1 MEWIDL
7 ISFNILIPITL
18 LLGFAPFFPRPHIY
32 EKLSMLKEGTLK
44 KPLDIFDLLYHLSPF
59 VLLLVKVVREIST

>member
-7 ISFNILIPITL
+7 ISFNILVPLTL

-32 EKLSMLKEGTLK
+32 EKLIMLKEGTLR
-44 KPLDIFDLLYHLSPF
+44 KPLDIFDLLYHISPF
-59 VLLLVKVVREIST
+59 VLLLIKIVREIST

>member
-7 ISFNILIPITL
+7 ISFNMLVPLTL

-32 EKLSMLKEGTLK
+32 EKLSMLKDGTLR

-59 VLLLVKVVREIST
+59 VLLIIKIVREISA